1 MGTYWL
7 SRRCHLTSVRSDT
20 NAVETHADTLARLG
34 IELRAGGPNSVALH
48 AFPSLLERID
58 PAVFV
63 RDLLDLLSEQGSR
76 PSTDTLIHA
85 LMDMMA
91 CKPSRPAT
99 P

>member
-1 MGTYWL
+1 
-7 SRRCHLTSVRSDT
+7 
-20 NAVETHADTLARLG
+20 VETHADTLARLG